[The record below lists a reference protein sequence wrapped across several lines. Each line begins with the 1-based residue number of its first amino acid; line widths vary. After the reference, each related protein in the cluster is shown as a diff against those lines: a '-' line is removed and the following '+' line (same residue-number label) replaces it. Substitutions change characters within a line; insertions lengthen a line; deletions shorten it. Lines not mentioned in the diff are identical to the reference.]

1 MSAALV
7 SVAAITNTVEITHR
21 DGPCHPLYPHTDRAH
36 MAPGGLPKQRTH
48 RRSINSRFACGR
60 VHTTVF
66 QVSLLRCCLP
76 LTPVDAKSSR
86 AQRIV
91 AQISQAPRWVC
102 SRAQDRQATP
112 PNPQRKLIVPSGDS
126 LQPTSFGVLTYAK
139 RLQLP
144 PGSLGRS
151 RPRNPGLQGLWGR
164 SNVRSKQLPFREDIF
179 RTTAPG
185 TALKATQHMIA
196 VA

>member
-48 RRSINSRFACGR
+48 RRSINSRFACCR
-60 VHTTVF
+60 LHTTVH
-66 QVSLLRCCLP
+66 VSLLRCCLP

-102 SRAQDRQATP
+102 SRPQDRQAT
-112 PNPQRKLIVPSGDS
+112 NPQRKLCPGRES